1 MHVLNEVDEGH
12 PPKAHRRRSSKR
24 PKVDERAEAP
34 SVQPDGQGEESGVCP
49 GKRSALNADLP
60 VEARRALFGASDKV
74 LA

>member
-1 MHVLNEVDEGH
+1 
-12 PPKAHRRRSSKR
+12 
-24 PKVDERAEAP
+24 
-34 SVQPDGQGEESGVCP
+34 VQPDGQGEESGVCP